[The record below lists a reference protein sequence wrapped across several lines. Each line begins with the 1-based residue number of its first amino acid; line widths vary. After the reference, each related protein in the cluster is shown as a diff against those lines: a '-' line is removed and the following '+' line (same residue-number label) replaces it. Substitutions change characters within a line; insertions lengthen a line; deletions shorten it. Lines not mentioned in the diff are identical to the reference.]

1 MFLDIILASNLATFA
16 LFVWFKTNFL
26 YEYSKIFKLN
36 KIRIFKEYEEFIKIT
51 YLSFSEFLGMKNK
64 FLYKLLSCP
73 FCLNFWL
80 VLAVIYLFKF
90 SLVYLGLIYIISIA
104 EYMLLNVIHKY
115 DKD

>member
-1 MFLDIILASNLATFA
+1 MFLDVILASNLATFV

-26 YEYSKIFKLN
+26 YEYAKAFKLN
-36 KIRIFKEYEEFIKIT
+36 KIRIFKEYEDFIKVS
-51 YLSFSEFLGMKNK
+51 YLSFSEFLGMKDK
-64 FLYKLLSCP
+64 FLCKLLSCP

-80 VLAVIYLFKF
+80 VLAVVCLFKF

-104 EYMLLNVIHKY
+104 EYMLLNVICKY